1 MPLTNLN
8 KQRMESSSGLFP
20 DEFCPLVLKQL
31 TQSNGVFENHT
42 DY

>member
-1 MPLTNLN
+1 MPLTNLT
-8 KQRMESSSGLFP
+8 KQRMESSSGLLP

-31 TQSNGVFENHT
+31 TQSNGVFGNHT